1 MSALTLTRIL
11 VPTDFSETSA
21 AAVKYAVSLADAFG
35 AQIHLLHVMEQ
46 PVQWQMAAEIAMVT
60 APVDDAA
67 LRDRAETELAGLLT
81 RDERERYQLVCAT
94 EVGAPFAA
102 IVKYARREAIDLIVM
117 GTHGRGAVAHLLI
130 GSVAENVVRKAP
142 CPVLT
147 IPTRGHDFVTI

>member
-67 LRDRAETELAGLLT
+67 LRERAEAELAELLT
-81 RDERERYQLVCAT
+81 RDERERYRLVCAT

-102 IVKYARREAIDLIVM
+102 IVKYARRENIDLIVM

-147 IPTRGHDFVTI
+147 VRHPEHEFVTP

>member
-1 MSALTLTRIL
+1 MPSIALRRIL

-21 AAVKYAVSLADAFG
+21 AAVKYAVALADAFG
-35 AQIHLLHVMEQ
+35 AELHLLHVMER
-46 PVQWQMAAEIAMVT
+46 PIELQMAAEIALVSGPEIEAEVRT
-60 APVDDAA
+60 
-67 LRDRAETELAGLLT
+67 RAETALHEVLT
-81 RDERERYQLVCAT
+81 RDEREKYRAVDAI
-94 EVGAPFAA
+94 EAGSPFAA
-102 IVKYARREAIDLIVM
+102 IVQYARTANVDLIVM